1 MEHRKLGKQGP
12 EISVIGCGTWAM
24 GSGTW
29 PNSWGPH
36 DDQESIDAI
45 HAVLD
50 SEISWIDTAPAY
62 GMGHAEEV
70 AGRALGARRKDV
82 FLATKFGLLW
92 DEQGNTTTHG
102 VYEKIIQEAE
112 DSLRRLNTDYLDLYQ
127 HHWPD
132 IDHHAPVAETIR
144 ALEDLV
150 KAGKVR
156 YIGVSNYNLPLLRQ
170 AVGAGHVTSVQPRY
184 NILDRSAEA
193 EVLPFCRE
201 HGIGVVVYSPLEHGL
216 LTGAITASTTLSDT
230 DWRSRDFR
238 FKGEGLRRN
247 LAIVDRLRPI
257 AARLNC
263 TMAQLALAWVLANPV
278 ITSVIVGVERK
289 EDISRSLSAASL
301 KLDPA
306 TLAEI
311 DAASAIR
318 IIP

>member
-1 MEHRKLGKQGP
+1 MEHRKLGEHGP
-12 EISVIGCGTWAM
+12 EISILGCGTWAM

-50 SEISWIDTAPAY
+50 SEITWIDTAPAY
-62 GMGHAEEV
+62 GMGHAEEIV
-70 AGRALGARRKDV
+70 GRALGARRKDV

-102 VYEKIIQEAE
+102 VRGKIMKEAE
-112 DSLRRLNTDYLDLYQ
+112 DSLRRLNTDYIDLYQ

-132 IDHHAPVAETIR
+132 IDHHAPVEETIR

-156 YIGVSNYNLPLLRQ
+156 AIGVSNYNLPLLRQ
-170 AVGAGHVTSVQPRY
+170 AVGAGHLTSVQPRY

-216 LTGAITASTTLSDT
+216 LTGNITAATTLSTT

-247 LAIVDRLRPI
+247 MAIVDRLRPI
-257 AARLNC
+257 AARLQC
-263 TMAQLALAWVLANPV
+263 TMAELSLAWVLANPV
-278 ITSVIVGVERK
+278 ITAAIVGVERK
-289 EDISRSLSAASL
+289 EDINRSLPAASL
-301 KLDPA
+301 NLDPA

-311 DAASAIR
+311 DAAAAIR
-318 IIP
+318 IVS